1 MSDYSLPNALPQVSR
16 RTVLFGGA
24 ALLGSYL
31 AGTSLP
37 SFALAASA
45 QKPAAD
51 DAQLTRFMR
60 LSNLLVNH
68 RLDPRVGARILQTAA
83 ADHADLPALTDALIG
98 IAERKQAT
106 IVEDFFDDIPDGKAK
121 DLAHWIIFAWYSGV
135 SSAKPNARVFTFE
148 QALTFQT
155 TIDVVTIPSY
165 GISGPNQWRQVTVPL
180 SPLPRF

>member
-1 MSDYSLPNALPQVSR
+1 MSDYSLPNALPRVSR

-31 AGTSLP
+31 AGASLP
-37 SFALAASA
+37 TLALPASA
-45 QKPAAD
+45 RPAPD
-51 DAQLTRFMR
+51 PTQLGRFMR

-83 ADHADLPALTDALIG
+83 TDHADLQALTDELIE

-106 IVEDFFDDIPDGKAK
+106 IVEDFFDDIPGGKAK
-121 DLAHWIIFAWYSGV
+121 DLAHWIIFAWYTGV
-135 SSAKPNARVFTFE
+135 SSAKPTATVFTFE